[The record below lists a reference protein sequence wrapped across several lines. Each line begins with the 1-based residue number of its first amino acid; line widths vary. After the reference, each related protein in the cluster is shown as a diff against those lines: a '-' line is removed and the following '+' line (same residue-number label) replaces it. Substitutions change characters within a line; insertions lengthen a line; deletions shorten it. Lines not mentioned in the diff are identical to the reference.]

1 MTTCAPILLR
11 DVERL
16 ERRTSMHKREGR
28 GRKGVLSNR
37 YQDMQSLASRTLFYE
52 KMAWN
57 LASGDE
63 AVGESGLLSLVH
75 GLKAYLFLDSLWNP
89 NT

>member
-1 MTTCAPILLR
+1 MDAKGCY
-11 DVERL
+11 
-16 ERRTSMHKREGR
+16 RTGI
-28 GRKGVLSNR
+28 

-75 GLKAYLFLDSLWNP
+75 ALKAYLFLDSPMESQHLILDP
-89 NT
+89 VTRP